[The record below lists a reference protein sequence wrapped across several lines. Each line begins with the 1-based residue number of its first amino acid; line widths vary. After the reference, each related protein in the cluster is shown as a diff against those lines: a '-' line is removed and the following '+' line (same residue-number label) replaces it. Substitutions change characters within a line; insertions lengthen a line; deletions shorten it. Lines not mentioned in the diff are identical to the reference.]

1 MPHANTFLEFPKK
14 RNFQKKESFVKNL
27 KLFFKISKVENIR
40 AGSPALACRRVE
52 GGFLEGRRSG
62 KVHYTHEAEERN
74 KIKFLILVE
83 SFINFI
89 LLSSLLSSV
98 FNLSWLCFLIE
109 AQFQGGIKQMLD

>member
-14 RNFQKKESFVKNL
+14 RNFQKKGIFCKKNL
-27 KLFFKISKVENIR
+27 KLFLKIRKISKVENIR

-89 LLSSLLSSV
+89 HLSSLLSSV
-98 FNLSWLCFLIE
+98 STSLGCAS
-109 AQFQGGIKQMLD
+109 